1 MWIKE
6 ILWAL
11 HLKYVQTCH
20 CSLPKLL
27 LWFKTPSQVLDF
39 CFPDC
44 LTYTLASERLF
55 STQPSRDIFSKS
67 SIPIAA
73 LFTKSETSVFK
84 VKMIWPYLLLCV
96 KEGRPLCL
104 PPLLP
109 LTILCALTSVY
120 TPPQACSPALL
131 STYSSDLLCLTGL
144 EPGCCCGSCFCF
156 RLIFLLCRCSWSPF
170 NTWIQLPLTSCFY
183 VPRCHWFSRYGLQLS
198 ISLSTTHVQLGS
210 VRG

>member
-1 MWIKE
+1 MKQGNPVGSTFKICPN
-6 ILWAL
+6 L
-11 HLKYVQTCH
+11 
-20 CSLPKLL
+20 SLLSTKLL

-156 RLIFLLCRCSWSPF
+156 RLIFLLC
-170 NTWIQLPLTSCFY
+170 PL
-183 VPRCHWFSRYGLQLS
+183 LL
-198 ISLSTTHVQLGS
+198 ISL
-210 VRG
+210 

>member
-1 MWIKE
+1 MGSTFKICPN
-6 ILWAL
+6 L
-11 HLKYVQTCH
+11 
-20 CSLPKLL
+20 SLLSTKLL

-104 PPLLP
+104 PLLLP
-109 LTILCALTSVY
+109 LTIFSV
-120 TPPQACSPALL
+120 PWLQFIHHPRPAHLP
-131 STYSSDLLCLTGL
+131 C
-144 EPGCCCGSCFCF
+144 
-156 RLIFLLCRCSWSPF
+156 FLLTVVTCCV
-170 NTWIQLPLTSCFY
+170 LLA
-183 VPRCHWFSRYGLQLS
+183 
-198 ISLSTTHVQLGS
+198 
-210 VRG
+210 